1 MRSSDSLHFP
11 DVPDPPLPPSSRDVF
26 GLAVAHATG
35 NPVLDAQADFR
46 RARRAHAAAQIGRWF
61 ARGRRRSR
69 PATLT
74 DVTARVGGTAH
85 LEVVPLGSIVGTLE
99 PTTQFDA
106 RFRPTSELIRHR
118 WERIALAHRKGDALP
133 PIVLLAR
140 PDGYYV
146 VDGRHRVSVA
156 LALGQ
161 RSIESLVTGQRE
173 RPTPRRTDT
182 TRHLGLLTPQ
192 AC

>member
-1 MRSSDSLHFP
+1 M
-11 DVPDPPLPPSSRDVF
+11 F

-46 RARRAHAAAQIGRWF
+46 RARRAHATARIGCWF
-61 ARGRRRSR
+61 ARRRHRSR
-69 PATLT
+69 PPTLT
-74 DVTARVGGTAH
+74 DVIANVGGIAR
-85 LEVVPLGSIVGTLE
+85 LEVVPLRSIVGTLE

-106 RFRPTSELIRHR
+106 RFRPTSELMRHR

-133 PIVLLAR
+133 PVVLLAR

-156 LALGQ
+156 LALGH
-161 RSIESLVTGQRE
+161 RGIDGIVT
-173 RPTPRRTDT
+173 RPQEGPKTMSRR
-182 TRHLGLLTPQ
+182 RLPPLRAPNPQ

>member
-1 MRSSDSLHFP
+1 
-11 DVPDPPLPPSSRDVF
+11 VF
-26 GLAVAHATG
+26 GLAIAHATG

-46 RARRAHAAAQIGRWF
+46 RARRAHAAARIGRWF
-61 ARGRRRSR
+61 ARGRRSR
-69 PATLT
+69 PSTLT
-74 DVTARVGGTAH
+74 EVTANVGGIAH
-85 LEVVPLGSIVGTLE
+85 LEVVPLSSIVGTLE
-99 PTTQFDA
+99 PTTHFDA
-106 RFRPTSELIRHR
+106 CFRPTSELMRHR

-156 LALGQ
+156 RALGQ
-161 RSIESLVTGQRE
+161 RSIDGFVTGL
-173 RPTPRRTDT
+173 PGGPKPSLSHSPRHRSV
-182 TRHLGLLTPQ
+182 LAPQ

>member
-1 MRSSDSLHFP
+1 M
-11 DVPDPPLPPSSRDVF
+11 
-26 GLAVAHATG
+26 
-35 NPVLDAQADFR
+35 
-46 RARRAHAAAQIGRWF
+46 
-61 ARGRRRSR
+61 
-69 PATLT
+69 
-74 DVTARVGGTAH
+74 AH

-133 PIVLLAR
+133 PIALLAR

-161 RSIESLVTGQRE
+161 RSIDALVTGQRE
-173 RPTPRRTDT
+173 RPRPSRPDSS
-182 TRHLGLLTPQ
+182 RHLGMLSPQ

>member
-1 MRSSDSLHFP
+1 
-11 DVPDPPLPPSSRDVF
+11 VF
-26 GLAVAHATG
+26 GSSIAYATG

-46 RARRAHAAAQIGRWF
+46 RARRAHAAARIGRWF

-69 PATLT
+69 PLTLT
-74 DVTARVGGTAH
+74 DVTANVGGAAH
-85 LEVVPLGSIVGTLE
+85 LQVVPLASIVGTLE

-106 RFRPTSELIRHR
+106 RFRPTSELMRHR
-118 WERIALAHRKGDALP
+118 WERIALAHRRGDALP
-133 PIVLLAR
+133 PVVLLAR

-156 LALGQ
+156 RALGQ
-161 RSIESLVTGQRE
+161 PSIDGFVTGQPAGPE
-173 RPTPRRTDT
+173 RSLPDSP
-182 TRHLGLLTPQ
+182 RHLSVLAPQ